1 MATAYPTITGVY
13 TGRSIEPRH
22 LFASGTPKF
31 LPSFAV
37 IDGTKSRDTTNSD
50 SVSLLR
56 AGLVLGKITSG
67 GKYAPS
73 ILGITGVLHD
83 TSVVTT
89 TMTLPATTVTEIS
102 RRLGASGTFK
112 IIGPPTAAGT
122 VATET
127 VTYSAIASA
136 TTITITATSA
146 DFAAGS
152 IIAPVD
158 GSEAPSQFVTH
169 PYGLDV
175 LDVAGSAVDHVQS
188 LVTMADINTSTIVNY
203 SSLDASVKTWLK
215 SALRTNNAGSVL
227 TFSDDR

>member
-13 TGRSIEPRH
+13 SGRSIEPRH
-22 LFASGTPKF
+22 LFKSGTPKF
-31 LPSFAV
+31 HPSFAS
-37 IDGTKSRDTTNSD
+37 IDGTKSRDTLNSD
-50 SVSLLR
+50 NVALLR
-56 AGLVLGKITSG
+56 AGLPLGKITSG

-73 ILGITGVLHD
+73 ILGVTGVLHD

-89 TMTLPATTVTEIS
+89 VMTLPAATVTEIQ
-102 RRLGASGTFK
+102 RRIGASGTFK
-112 IIGPPTAAGT
+112 IYGPPTAAGT

-136 TTITITATSA
+136 TTLTITATSA

-152 IIAPVD
+152 LIMPAD
-158 GSEAPSQFVTH
+158 GSEAHSQFVTD

-175 LDVAGSAVDHVQS
+175 LDVNATAIDHPVRLLSQ
-188 LVTMADINTSTIVNY
+188 ADINTDTIVFY
-203 SSLDASVKTWLK
+203 SSMDASVKTGFK
-215 SALRTNNAGSVL
+215 AALRTNNAGSVL